1 MRAKIMSATQVYRK
15 VAKILSNDL
24 INLAIPSI
32 LSGVTAKIIG
42 ERFGPILLDGHQL
55 LASFAIFVLLQL
67 ILVPLVCMLN
77 GWRILIAVEKDY
89 GPKTRQHVYEA
100 FEHVKNG
107 ELLKLNIPAIARNYG
122 EAD

>member
-1 MRAKIMSATQVYRK
+1 MRANIMSEVQVYRK
-15 VAKILSNDL
+15 VAKVLSNDL

-42 ERFGPILLDGHQL
+42 ERFGPVLLEGSPL

-67 ILVPLVCMLN
+67 LLVPFVSMLN
-77 GWRILIAVEKDY
+77 GWRILVAVEKDY

-100 FEHVKNG
+100 FEHVKDG
-107 ELLKLNIPAIARNYG
+107 ELMRLNIPAIARDYG
-122 EAD
+122 EAA

>member
-1 MRAKIMSATQVYRK
+1 MSEVQVYRK
-15 VAKILSNDL
+15 VAKVLSNDL

-42 ERFGPILLDGHQL
+42 ERFGPVLLEGSPL

-67 ILVPLVCMLN
+67 LLVPFVSMLN
-77 GWRILIAVEKDY
+77 GWRILVAVEKDY

-100 FEHVKNG
+100 FEHVKDG
-107 ELLKLNIPAIARNYG
+107 ELMRLNIPAIARDYG
-122 EAD
+122 EAA